1 MKTTKREA
9 EKKQTHRLTID
20 LDLSDWQR
28 LRAVAFLREKTL
40 VEVIRELIR
49 SLPDPKQEGR
59 R

>member
-1 MKTTKREA
+1 MKTEKREA
-9 EKKQTHRLTID
+9 ETHRLTID
-20 LDLSDWQR
+20 LSLPDWQR

-40 VEVIRELIR
+40 VEVIRDLIR